1 MKIALTPFWVL
12 FALIAAPAAA
22 LEKCV
27 DADGKISYVDRC
39 PGGTRAPSKT
49 DEQLVPPP
57 RPAPKVTRPELEPQ
71 SPVQAAPPAAQSAPP
86 PATPAPTPR
95 VPLVQAAPSDVRLA
109 YYDVQG
115 SDHASLL
122 NALNARGGGHAQS
135 SSKLAYHYLPRRER
149 GQCKVGSITT
159 KLELAMTLPRWS
171 PPPEAPQDLVERWAR
186 YVNALM
192 SSENARLDR
201 ARDLER
207 SLRPALLGVPSAADC
222 AALDKAVSERY
233 EALREEVR
241 ARETRPESAK
251 PLVFE

>member
-1 MKIALTPFWVL
+1 VKIALTPFWVL
-12 FALIAAPAAA
+12 FAVMAAPVAA

-27 DADGKISYVDRC
+27 DAEGKISYVDRC

-57 RPAPKVTRPELEPQ
+57 RPTPKITRPELEP
-71 SPVQAAPPAAQSAPP
+71 SAPAATPKPAAPAMQAVPAKP
-86 PATPAPTPR
+86 
-95 VPLVQAAPSDVRLA
+95 VPLGRAAPSDVRLT

-122 NALNARGGGHAQS
+122 SALNARGAGHAQS
-135 SSKLAYHYLPRRER
+135 SSKFAYQYLPRRER

-171 PPPEAPQDLVERWAR
+171 PPAEAPQDLVERWAR

-192 SSENARLDR
+192 SSEDARLDR

-207 SLRPALLGVPSAADC
+207 SLRPALLGLPSAADC
-222 AALDKAVSERY
+222 AALDKAVTERY